1 MIHKY
6 DEKIALDIIHQV
18 GAKPEMLVQILRAFV
33 VKFSYISE
41 SAIRLIAKEL
51 NLSRA
56 EIHGTV
62 SFYHDFRTTKAGETV
77 IKICQAEACQAMG
90 SRQLTAHAEKVLAV
104 KLHGTSE
111 NNAYSLEPIYCLGN
125 CACSPAVMI
134 GEKVYGKVDTKKF
147 NQIVGFKE

>member
-6 DEKIALDIIHQV
+6 DEKIALDIINQV

-33 VKFSYISE
+33 VKFSFISE
-41 SAIRLIAKEL
+41 SAIRLIAKEI

-62 SFYHDFRTTKAGETV
+62 SFYHDFRTTKAGDKV
-77 IKICQAEACQAMG
+77 IKICQSEACQAMG
-90 SRQLTAHAEKVLAV
+90 SRQLTLHAEEMLGI
-104 KLHGTSE
+104 KLHETSE

-125 CACSPAVMI
+125 CALSPAIMI
-134 GEKVYGKVDTKKF
+134 DEKVYGKVDTKRF
-147 NQIVGFKE
+147 NQIVDHKE

>member
-1 MIHKY
+1 
-6 DEKIALDIIHQV
+6 
-18 GAKPEMLVQILRAFV
+18 
-33 VKFSYISE
+33 
-41 SAIRLIAKEL
+41 
-51 NLSRA
+51 
-56 EIHGTV
+56 
-62 SFYHDFRTTKAGETV
+62 
-77 IKICQAEACQAMG
+77 MG